1 MSWASQAACVGEA
14 RLFFS
19 PDRYER
25 DEAKARRIAKAKAI
39 CATCPVIERCRE
51 EGRRE
56 EFGVWAGLTA
66 PERKRWRRLS
76 KQPKGIER
84 VA

>member
-1 MSWASQAACVGEA
+1 MSWASQAACVGQA

-25 DEAKARRIAKAKAI
+25 DESKARRIAKAKAI
-39 CATCPVIERCRE
+39 CADCPVIVQCRE

-56 EFGVWAGLTA
+56 EHGVWFGTTPVERRRL
-66 PERKRWRRLS
+66 RKR
-76 KQPKGIER
+76 R
-84 VA
+84 VAA